1 MHQNIVLNTILS
13 SFSYCVVLLK
23 MKLLSEG
30 KILLRGICTAVFLLF
45 LISPSFAADDSLQ
58 KGNAAYEKGYY
69 TEAAEFYKRAAEQG
83 NPEAQNRLGLL
94 YHNGEGVT
102 QDHAEAERWFRR
114 AAAQGNEEAKLNL
127 RYSYNK
133 VHDVK
138 PENPVDNRRISG
150 KRKAPAKKQHA
161 KRIRKH
167 KRS

>member
-1 MHQNIVLNTILS
+1 M
-13 SFSYCVVLLK
+13 LLK
-23 MKLLSEG
+23 G
-30 KILLRGICTAVFLLF
+30 VRAVALLLF

-83 NPEAQNRLGLL
+83 NPEAQNRLALL

-102 QDHAEAERWFRR
+102 QDRAEAEKWFRK
-114 AAAQGNEEAKLNL
+114 AADQGNEEAKLNL
-127 RYSYNK
+127 HYSYNK

-138 PENPVDNRRISG
+138 PEKSVDNKRVSG
-150 KRKAPAKKQHA
+150 KRKAPAKKQYA